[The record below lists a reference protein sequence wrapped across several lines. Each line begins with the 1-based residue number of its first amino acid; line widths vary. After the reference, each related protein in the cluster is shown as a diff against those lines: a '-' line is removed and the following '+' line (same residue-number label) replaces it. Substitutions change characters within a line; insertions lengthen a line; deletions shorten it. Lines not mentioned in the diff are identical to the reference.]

1 MTAPLFDEVVHARNR
16 LQICALLGDVE
27 SMSFATVR
35 ETLGVN
41 DYVVSKHVK
50 VLVEAG
56 YVETSKSRDLGRT
69 QTWLRLTDAGRTAFR
84 GHLAALHEITA
95 QH

>member
-16 LQICALLGDVE
+16 LQICALLADVE

-35 ETLGVN
+35 ETLDVN

-56 YVETSKSRDLGRT
+56 YVETSKARDHGRP
-69 QTWLRLTDAGRTAFR
+69 QTWLRLTGAGQTAFR
-84 GHLAALHEITA
+84 GHLAALREMTA
-95 QH
+95 EH